1 MDDTKTKYCGHCHT
15 EKPLDEF
22 YTNKTKSD
30 GFSTYCKEC
39 TKELQRGYSKKT
51 YAKKHSKT
59 VETKPAPI
67 QVTSIAPPVQKPVS
81 LSDFTPREIIKYMH
95 GLGYRIENNQLVY
108 YSKQVVNLKDVING

>member
-15 EKPLDEF
+15 EKPISEF
-22 YTNKTKSD
+22 YTNKSKP
-30 GFSTYCKEC
+30 GGLATYCKEC
-39 TKELQRGYSKKT
+39 TKELQRGYSKKA
-51 YAKKHSKT
+51 YDKKHGKT
-59 VETKPAPI
+59 VEAKLAPI
-67 QVTSIAPPVQKPVS
+67 QVAPVVSPVQKPTS